1 MKTGLKKSKIS
12 GRKAD
17 HMAVKIILLL
27 TVYLVAGFGLSYLFY
42 PEWGKTEGLLR
53 VYGSLLFIVCYS
65 IYNIVSSDKKMK
77 N

>member
-1 MKTGLKKSKIS
+1 
-12 GRKAD
+12 
-17 HMAVKIILLL
+17 MAVKIILLL

-42 PEWGKTEGLLR
+42 PEWSKTEGLLR
-53 VYGSLLFIVCYS
+53 GYGSLLFIVCYS